1 MLVGV
6 VPHPSPTVLIAQCFV
21 AHSPHVFSGGLLERS
36 AYNGYG
42 NTLSSPPP
50 FPPGPRPPLAPPR
63 PPLPGPRPV
72 LPTVI

>member
-21 AHSPHVFSGGLLERS
+21 ARQLFSGGLLERS

-42 NTLSSPPP
+42 NILSSPPP
-50 FPPGPRPPLAPPR
+50 FPPGPRPPLALPR
-63 PPLPGPRPV
+63 PSLPGPRPL